1 MDVFQ
6 GGQVCFPVSVVGVD
20 GGVGANVV
28 PDVDLHVLDDII
40 RIRNWNKVSVDVV
53 PTTEGDLQL

>member
-6 GGQVCFPVSVVGVD
+6 GCQVRIPVGV
-20 GGVGANVV
+20 GVGVGANVV